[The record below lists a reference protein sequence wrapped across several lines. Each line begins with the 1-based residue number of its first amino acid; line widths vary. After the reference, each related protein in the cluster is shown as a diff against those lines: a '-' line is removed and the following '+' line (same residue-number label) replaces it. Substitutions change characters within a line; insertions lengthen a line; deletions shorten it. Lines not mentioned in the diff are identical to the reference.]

1 MAAAMEAMTKQQS
14 SMNLANMNLANI
26 NRANINLAHPN
37 PAAAPEVSATVVRP
51 ERAEVET
58 AVRTILRWIG
68 DDPMRPGLIDTP
80 KRVTDAF
87 DEHFKGYAEDPKEI
101 LGRTFEEIDGYD
113 AMVVLRGVP
122 FQSHCEHHMSPMIGR
137 AWVAYIPNGRV
148 VGVGRLARLVDAY
161 AKRLQIQERMTAQIA
176 NVIEDVLKPAGVAV
190 LIKAEHHCMSTRG
203 VQKHGTDMVTSRMFG
218 AFLDNPMTRQEFMAL
233 VD

>member
-1 MAAAMEAMTKQQS
+1 MAPAVEAMSKQHLDTKLADTKLVS
-14 SMNLANMNLANI
+14 VKLANTNVA
-26 NRANINLAHPN
+26 
-37 PAAAPEVSATVVRP
+37 RP

-68 DDPMRPGLIDTP
+68 EDPSRPGLLDTP

-87 DEHFKGYAEDPKEI
+87 AEHYCGYGEDPANI

-176 NVIEDVLKPAGVAV
+176 NVIQTVLQPAGVAV
-190 LIKAEHHCMSTRG
+190 VIKAEHHCMSTRG
-203 VQKHGTDMVTSRMFG
+203 VQKHGTDMVTSSMYG
-218 AFLDNPMTRQEFMAL
+218 AFLDNPMTRQEFMSL

>member
-1 MAAAMEAMTKQQS
+1 MAIVMEAMTKQHS
-14 SMNLANMNLANI
+14 KSNAESAILARPD
-26 NRANINLAHPN
+26 RAD
-37 PAAAPEVSATVVRP
+37 
-51 ERAEVET
+51 VEN

-68 DDPMRPGLIDTP
+68 DDPGRAGLLDTP

-87 DEHFKGYAEDPKEI
+87 DEYFSGYADDPAQL
-101 LGRTFEEIDGYD
+101 LGRTFEEIEGYN

-137 AWVAYIPNGRV
+137 AWVGYIPNGRV
-148 VGVGRLARLVDAY
+148 VGIGRLARVVDAY

-176 NVIEDVLKPAGVAV
+176 NVIQEVLRPAGVAV
-190 LIKAEHHCMSTRG
+190 VIKAEHHCMSTRG
-203 VQKHGTDMVTSRMFG
+203 VQKHGTDMVTSHMFG
-218 AFLDNPMTRQEFMAL
+218 AFLDNPMTRQEFMSL

>member
-1 MAAAMEAMTKQQS
+1 MASAVEAMTKQHP
-14 SMNLANMNLANI
+14 
-26 NRANINLAHPN
+26 NINLAN
-37 PAAAPEVSATVVRP
+37 LTLANQNLATVPQASAKFVRP

-58 AVRTILRWIG
+58 AVQTILRWIG
-68 DDPMRPGLIDTP
+68 DDPTRPGLLDTP

-87 DEHFKGYAEDPKEI
+87 DEHFKGYHEDPADI

-137 AWVAYIPNGRV
+137 AWVAYIPTGRV
-148 VGVGRLARLVDAY
+148 VGVGRLARLVDAF

-176 NVIEDVLKPAGVAV
+176 NVIQDVLKPAGVAV

-218 AFLDNPMTRQEFMAL
+218 AFLDNPMTRQEFMSL

>member
-1 MAAAMEAMTKQQS
+1 MAIAMEAMTKQHS
-14 SMNLANMNLANI
+14 KSNVESANL
-26 NRANINLAHPN
+26 P
-37 PAAAPEVSATVVRP
+37 RP
-51 ERAEVET
+51 DRTDVEN

-68 DDPMRPGLIDTP
+68 DDPARPGLLDTP

-87 DEHFKGYAEDPKEI
+87 DEYFGGYAEDPAEL
-101 LGRTFEEIDGYD
+101 LGRTFEEIEGYN

-137 AWVAYIPNGRV
+137 AWVGYIPNGRV
-148 VGVGRLARLVDAY
+148 VGIGRLARVVDAY

-176 NVIEDVLKPAGVAV
+176 NVIQEVLRPAGVAV
-190 LIKAEHHCMSTRG
+190 VIKAEHHCMSTRG
-203 VQKHGTDMVTSRMFG
+203 VQKHGTDMVTSHMFG
-218 AFLDNPMTRQEFMAL
+218 AFLDNPMTRQEFMSL

>member
-1 MAAAMEAMTKQQS
+1 MAIAMEAMTKQHS
-14 SMNLANMNLANI
+14 KSNVESANLPRPD
-26 NRANINLAHPN
+26 RAD
-37 PAAAPEVSATVVRP
+37 
-51 ERAEVET
+51 VEN

-68 DDPMRPGLIDTP
+68 DDPARPGLLDTP

-87 DEHFKGYAEDPKEI
+87 DEYFGGYAEDPAEL
-101 LGRTFEEIDGYD
+101 LGRTFEEIEGYN

-137 AWVAYIPNGRV
+137 AWVGYIPNGRV
-148 VGVGRLARLVDAY
+148 VGIGRLARVVDAY

-176 NVIEDVLKPAGVAV
+176 NVIQEVLRPAGVAV
-190 LIKAEHHCMSTRG
+190 VIKAEHHCMSTRG
-203 VQKHGTDMVTSRMFG
+203 VQKHGTDMVTSHMFG
-218 AFLDNPMTRQEFMAL
+218 AFLDNPMTRQEFMSL

>member
-1 MAAAMEAMTKQQS
+1 MATAMEAMTKHH
-14 SMNLANMNLANI
+14 MTI
-26 NRANINLAHPN
+26 K
-37 PAAAPEVSATVVRP
+37 PARP
-51 ERAEVET
+51 ERVEVEN

-68 DDPMRPGLIDTP
+68 EDPTRSGLLDTP

-87 DEHFKGYAEDPKEI
+87 DEHYSGYSEDTTAI
-101 LGRTFEEIDGYD
+101 LGRTFEEIEGYD

-122 FQSHCEHHMSPMIGR
+122 FLSHCEHHMSPIIGR
-137 AWVAYIPNGRV
+137 AWVGYIPNGRV

-176 NVIEDVLKPAGVAV
+176 NVIQEVLKPAGVAV
-190 LIKAEHHCMSTRG
+190 VIKAEHHCMSKRG

-218 AFLDNPMTRQEFMAL
+218 AFLDNPMTRQEFMSQ

>member
-1 MAAAMEAMTKQQS
+1 MAIVMEAMTKQHS
-14 SMNLANMNLANI
+14 KSNAESAILA
-26 NRANINLAHPN
+26 
-37 PAAAPEVSATVVRP
+37 RP
-51 ERAEVET
+51 ERADVEN

-68 DDPMRPGLIDTP
+68 DDPGRAGLLDTP

-87 DEHFKGYAEDPKEI
+87 DEYFSGYADDPAQL
-101 LGRTFEEIDGYD
+101 LGRTFEEIEGYN

-137 AWVAYIPNGRV
+137 AWVGYIPNGRV
-148 VGVGRLARLVDAY
+148 VGIGRLARVVDAY

-176 NVIEDVLKPAGVAV
+176 NVIQEVLRPAGVAV
-190 LIKAEHHCMSTRG
+190 VIKAEHHCMSTRG
-203 VQKHGTDMVTSRMFG
+203 VQKHGTDMVTSHMFG
-218 AFLDNPMTRQEFMAL
+218 AFLDNPMTRQEFMSL

>member
-1 MAAAMEAMTKQQS
+1 MAIVMEAMTKQHS
-14 SMNLANMNLANI
+14 KSNAESAILA
-26 NRANINLAHPN
+26 
-37 PAAAPEVSATVVRP
+37 RP
-51 ERAEVET
+51 DRVDVEN

-68 DDPMRPGLIDTP
+68 DDPGRAGLLDTP

-87 DEHFKGYAEDPKEI
+87 DEYFSGYADDPAQL
-101 LGRTFEEIDGYD
+101 LGRTFEEIEGYN

-137 AWVAYIPNGRV
+137 AWVGYIPNGRV
-148 VGVGRLARLVDAY
+148 VGIGRLARVVDAY

-176 NVIEDVLKPAGVAV
+176 NVIQEVLRPAGVAV
-190 LIKAEHHCMSTRG
+190 VIKAEHHCMSTRG
-203 VQKHGTDMVTSRMFG
+203 VQKHGTDMVTSHMFG
-218 AFLDNPMTRQEFMAL
+218 AFLDNPMTRQEFMSL